1 MRKQITAP
9 TYNDDRTERYENEP
23 VTILFDVDEY
33 KELVDIYE
41 RCLDED
47 EPLTAPLRE
56 MMEMLVYDEVVSLF
70 GTFLYDIIEEQVM
83 DLMYSANCL
92 GFIMGI
98 KKAAQAV
105 QEGACGK

>member
-1 MRKQITAP
+1 M
-9 TYNDDRTERYENEP
+9 
-23 VTILFDVDEY
+23 DEY

>member
-1 MRKQITAP
+1 
-9 TYNDDRTERYENEP
+9 
-23 VTILFDVDEY
+23 
-33 KELVDIYE
+33 
-41 RCLDED
+41 
-47 EPLTAPLRE
+47 
-56 MMEMLVYDEVVSLF
+56 
-70 GTFLYDIIEEQVM
+70 M